1 MSTPG
6 HLTIP
11 IGEIVGLIRE
21 AARVQLNDYRNAG
34 SKLAAAG
41 INVEQLIENIA
52 RNAAQRLHGVSL
64 EELAEQNEPTVN
76 EDAITDDQIK
86 ALSALGEID
95 LDTACGALGL
105 RQPQPGDRPKAFMRW
120 RCAVVWNMNLRA
132 RRPL

>member
-1 MSTPG
+1 VSTPG

-11 IGEIVGLIRE
+11 ISEIVGLIRE

-34 SKLAAAG
+34 SKLAAAS

-52 RNAAQRLHGVSL
+52 RNAAQRLHGVSI

-76 EDAITDDQIK
+76 EDTISDDQIK
-86 ALSALGEID
+86 VLSMLGDIG
-95 LDTACGALGL
+95 LDTACVAIGL
-105 RQPQPGDRPKAFMRW
+105 RQPQRGDHPKAARR